1 MKHSFY
7 NCFTVCL
14 LWIAVSCGKNSHSD
28 YADDIS
34 PSSAESYADVAL
46 TTKGEANAGE
56 RLPIETAGKITA
68 GEWNDLENWTFWNNL
83 LNEKTYSQK
92 SEVWDFY
99 TNNRVSVWVKDAE
112 DKAVCNAKVTLK
124 KAQNTIWKTKTDNLG
139 KAELW
144 IGLHKV
150 TNADLNQYTL
160 EINDKPVDTSIELN
174 ENGIQEITIS
184 SNDFADK
191 KIELAFIVDA
201 TGSMGDELEFLKK
214 DLENVIQQVALTHP
228 KFRIETSTVFYRD
241 EGEDYVT
248 RYSRFT
254 SKIAETLSFIQ
265 QQGANGGG
273 DFPEAVHTA
282 LNTTLQDL
290 QWSDKA
296 YTRIAFLLLDA
307 PPHHN
312 PEVINDVHRSTQLF
326 AEKGIK
332 IIPITASG
340 IDKDTEFLMRF
351 LAIATN
357 GTYVF
362 ITNHSGIGNDHIEAS
377 VGDYQVEF
385 LNDLMVRLINK
396 YTK

>member
-1 MKHSFY
+1 MKRILY
-7 NCFTVCL
+7 NCFTIYL

-28 YADDIS
+28 YADDIG
-34 PSSAESYADVAL
+34 PSSTESYADLGL
-46 TTKGEANAGE
+46 TTEGEASTAQPPPTE
-56 RLPIETAGKITA
+56 AAGKITA

-83 LNEKTYSQK
+83 LNEKTYAQK
-92 SEVWDFY
+92 SEMWDFY
-99 TNNRVSVWVKDAE
+99 TNNRVSVWVKDTE
-112 DKAVCNAKVTLK
+112 DKAVCNTKVTLK
-124 KAQNTIWKTKTDNLG
+124 KAQSIIWETKTDNFG

-144 IGLHKV
+144 IGLHQV
-150 TNADLNQYTL
+150 TNAELSQYTL
-160 EINDKPVDTSIELN
+160 EINDKPVDTSIELIG
-174 ENGIQEITIS
+174 NGIQEITVS
-184 SNDFADK
+184 SNDFTDK

-214 DLENVIQQVALTHP
+214 DLENVIQKVTVTHP
-228 KFRIETSTVFYRD
+228 EFRIETSTVFYRD
-241 EGEDYVT
+241 KDDNYVV
-248 RYSRFT
+248 RHSEFT
-254 SKIAETLSFIQ
+254 PNIAKTLNFIRQ
-265 QQGANGGG
+265 QEANGGG

-282 LNTTLQDL
+282 LNTALQDL

-312 PEVINDVHRSTQLF
+312 PEVINHLHQSTQLF
-326 AEKGIK
+326 AKKGIK

-377 VGDYQVEF
+377 VGDYEVEL
-385 LNDLMVRLINK
+385 LNNLMVRLINK
-396 YTK
+396 YTE